1 MTYSYGSVLFLLQAE
16 EDSLASD
23 SIAALGEYFYASYLA
38 CYLIV
43 GDLSS
48 AKYLWKR
55 APANLKV
62 QESGS
67 MLCEVWT
74 VGKALWQNDYISA
87 ITSLSTEWP
96 DYLKPLTFTL
106 REKLLLSQLDTIARA
121 YDVLSVELLS
131 TKLGINQEETI
142 QSKNNFK
149 LRYPSYESWFN
160 ALRIPYITSYF
171 AGAQACGWVI
181 EGDSARSSRIA
192 QSDNLGDNLSESKY
206 SHSHNSCSLSTKLTL
221 IH

>member
-1 MTYSYGSVLFLLQAE
+1 MAQDMQSFVQRNDYSGAIKSFSALELQAE

-74 VGKALWQNDYISA
+74 VGKAIWQNDYISA

-142 QSKNNFK
+142 Q
-149 LRYPSYESWFN
+149 R
-160 ALRIPYITSYF
+160 
-171 AGAQACGWVI
+171 AQACGWVI

-192 QSDNLGDNLSESKY
+192 QSDNLGDNLSENLALLQKVTGFAAHFDRSAISVDK
-206 SHSHNSCSLSTKLTL
+206 
-221 IH
+221 